1 MAVRAKEVEM
11 PFKTIVA
18 IIQSERDATRVLDVA
33 IPFADRHES
42 HLIGVHAEALAMP
55 YTTAVGFPDTE
66 FIQANSEMCKERAQ
80 KIQKAFL
87 ARIATAGV
95 SFEWRSF
102 ESFSGDSAISGV
114 ESARCA
120 DLVIVSQGAP
130 DAKEIAADI
139 DSLIYEAGR
148 PVLVVPHSAPL
159 ISTFRRTLVA
169 WNGSREAARAAFDAL
184 PFIVEADSTEIL
196 VVDPIDTIAESKD
209 AAGAEIAAAFAR
221 HGASVSVSVEES
233 HGRSVDA
240 VIHKKVVETGADLL
254 VMGAYSHSW
263 LREFLFGGVTRS
275 VLQAGDVAI
284 LLSR

>member
-1 MAVRAKEVEM
+1 M

-18 IIQSERDATRVLDVA
+18 IIQSERDVVRVLDVA
-33 IPFADRHES
+33 IPFAERHES

-66 FIQANSEMCKERAQ
+66 FIQANSDLCKERAE

-87 ARIATAGV
+87 NRIETSGV

-102 ESFSGDSAISGV
+102 ESFSGDSALSGV
-114 ESARCA
+114 DSARCA
-120 DLVIVSQGAP
+120 DLVIVSQAAP
-130 DAKEIAADI
+130 DAKDSIAADI

-159 ISTFRRTLVA
+159 ISTFRRLLIA

-184 PFIVEADSTEIL
+184 PFIIEADQTEIL
-196 VVDPIDTIAESKD
+196 VVDPMDTPAQSSD
-209 AAGAEIAAAFAR
+209 AAGAEIASAFAR
-221 HGASVSVSVEES
+221 HGAKVTVSVQDSRG
-233 HGRSVDA
+233 HTVDA
-240 VIHKKVVETGADLL
+240 VIHQKVVETGADLL

>member
-1 MAVRAKEVEM
+1 M

-18 IIQSERDATRVLDVA
+18 IIQSERDVARVLDVA
-33 IPFADRHES
+33 IPFAERHES

-66 FIQANSEMCKERAQ
+66 FIQANSELCKERAE

-87 ARIATAGV
+87 NRIETSGV

-102 ESFSGDSAISGV
+102 ESFSGDSALSGV
-114 ESARCA
+114 DSARCA
-120 DLVIVSQGAP
+120 DLVIVSQAAP
-130 DAKEIAADI
+130 DAKDSLAADI

-159 ISTFRRTLVA
+159 ISTFRHILIA

-184 PFIVEADSTEIL
+184 PFIIEAEQTEIL
-196 VVDPIDTIAESKD
+196 VVDPVETASQSSD

-221 HGASVSVSVEES
+221 HGAKVSVSVQDS
-233 HGRSVDA
+233 RGHTVDA
-240 VIHKKVVETGADLL
+240 VIHQKIVETGADLL

>member
-1 MAVRAKEVEM
+1 M

-18 IIQSERDATRVLDVA
+18 IIQSERDVARVLDVA
-33 IPFADRHES
+33 IPFAERHQS

-66 FIQANSEMCKERAQ
+66 FIQANSELCKERAE

-87 ARIATAGV
+87 NRIETSGV

-102 ESFSGDSAISGV
+102 ESFSGDSALSGV
-114 ESARCA
+114 DSARCA
-120 DLVIVSQGAP
+120 DLVIVSQAAP
-130 DAKEIAADI
+130 DAKDSLAADI

-159 ISTFRRTLVA
+159 ISTFRHILIA

-184 PFIVEADSTEIL
+184 PFIIEAEQTEIL
-196 VVDPIDTIAESKD
+196 VVDPVETASQSSD

-221 HGASVSVSVEES
+221 HGAKVSVSVQDS
-233 HGRSVDA
+233 RGHTVDA
-240 VIHKKVVETGADLL
+240 VIHQKIVETGADLL

>member
-1 MAVRAKEVEM
+1 M

-18 IIQSERDATRVLDVA
+18 IIQSERDVVRVLDVA
-33 IPFADRHES
+33 IPFAERHES

-66 FIQANSEMCKERAQ
+66 FIQANSDLCKERAE

-87 ARIATAGV
+87 NRIETSGV

-102 ESFSGDSAISGV
+102 ESFSGDSALSGV
-114 ESARCA
+114 DSARCA
-120 DLVIVSQGAP
+120 DLVIVSQAAP
-130 DAKEIAADI
+130 DAKDSIAADI

-159 ISTFRRTLVA
+159 ISTFRRILIA

-184 PFIVEADSTEIL
+184 PFIIEADQTEIL
-196 VVDPIDTIAESKD
+196 VVDPMDTPAQSSD
-209 AAGAEIAAAFAR
+209 AAGAEIASAFAR
-221 HGASVSVSVEES
+221 HGAKVTVSVQDSRG
-233 HGRSVDA
+233 HTVDA
-240 VIHKKVVETGADLL
+240 VIHQKVVETGADLL

>member
-1 MAVRAKEVEM
+1 M

-18 IIQSERDATRVLDVA
+18 IIQSERDAARVLDVA
-33 IPFADRHES
+33 IPFADRHKS

-66 FIQANSEMCKERAQ
+66 FIQANADLCKERAE
-80 KIQKAFL
+80 KVQKAFL
-87 ARIATAGV
+87 ARIETAGI

-102 ESFSGDSAISGV
+102 ESFSGDSALSGV

-120 DLVIVSQGAP
+120 DIVIVAQAAP
-130 DAKEIAADI
+130 DARDSIAADI

-159 ISTFRRTLVA
+159 ISTFRRILVA

-184 PFIVEADSTEIL
+184 PFILEADATEIL
-196 VVDPIDTIAESKD
+196 VIDPIETAAQSAD
-209 AAGAEIAAAFAR
+209 AAGAEIASAFAR
-221 HGASVSVSVEES
+221 HGAKVSVSVEAS
-233 HGRSVDA
+233 RGHTVDA
-240 VIHKKVVETGADLL
+240 VIHNKMVETGADLL

-263 LREFLFGGVTRS
+263 IREFLFGGVTRN
-275 VLQAGDVAI
+275 VLQAGDTAI

>member
-1 MAVRAKEVEM
+1 M

-18 IIQSERDATRVLDVA
+18 IIQSERDAARVLDVA

-66 FIQANSEMCKERAQ
+66 FIQANSDLCKERAE
-80 KIQKAFL
+80 KVQKAFL
-87 ARIATAGV
+87 GRIETAGV

-102 ESFSGDSAISGV
+102 ESFSGDSALSGV

-120 DLVIVSQGAP
+120 DLVIVAQSTP
-130 DAKEIAADI
+130 EAKDSVAADI

-159 ISTFRRTLVA
+159 ISTFRRVLVA

-184 PFIVEADSTEIL
+184 PFILEADQTEIL
-196 VVDPIDTIAESKD
+196 VVDPIETAAQSID
-209 AAGAEIAAAFAR
+209 AAGAEIASAFAR
-221 HGASVSVSVEES
+221 HGAKVSVSIEAS
-233 HGRSVDA
+233 RGHTIDA
-240 VIHKKVVETGADLL
+240 VIHNKVVQTGADLL

-275 VLQAGDVAI
+275 VLQSGDTAI

>member
-1 MAVRAKEVEM
+1 M

-18 IIQSERDATRVLDVA
+18 IIQSERDVARVLDVA
-33 IPFADRHES
+33 IPFAERHES

-66 FIQANSEMCKERAQ
+66 FIQANSELCNERAE

-87 ARIATAGV
+87 NRIETSGV

-102 ESFSGDSAISGV
+102 ESFSGDSALSGV
-114 ESARCA
+114 DSARCA
-120 DLVIVSQGAP
+120 DLVIVSQAAP
-130 DAKEIAADI
+130 DAKDSLAADI

-159 ISTFRRTLVA
+159 ISTFRHILIA

-184 PFIVEADSTEIL
+184 PFIIEAEQTEIL
-196 VVDPIDTIAESKD
+196 VVDPVETASQSSD

-221 HGASVSVSVEES
+221 HGAKVSVSVQDS
-233 HGRSVDA
+233 RGHTVDA
-240 VIHKKVVETGADLL
+240 VIHQKIVETGADLL

>member
-1 MAVRAKEVEM
+1 M

-18 IIQSERDATRVLDVA
+18 IIQSELDVSRVLDVA
-33 IPFADRHES
+33 IPFAERHES

-66 FIQANSEMCKERAQ
+66 FIQSNAEICRERAAR
-80 KIQKAFL
+80 IEKAFR
-87 ARIATAGV
+87 ARIRMSAI

-102 ESFSGDSAISGV
+102 ESFSGDSALSGV
-114 ESARCA
+114 ESARSA
-120 DLVIVSQGAP
+120 DLVIVSQAAP
-130 DAKEIAADI
+130 DRKGSTAADI
-139 DSLIYEAGR
+139 DTLIYEAGR

-159 ISTFRRTLVA
+159 ISTFRSLLIA

-184 PFIVEADSTEIL
+184 PFVAEADTTEIL
-196 VVDPIDTIAESKD
+196 VVDPVETSARSPD
-209 AAGAEIAAAFAR
+209 ASGSDIAAAFER
-221 HGASVSVSVEES
+221 HGAKVTVSLEES
-233 HGRSVDA
+233 HGRSVDT
-240 VIHKKVVETGADLL
+240 VIHRKVLDTGADLL

>member
-1 MAVRAKEVEM
+1 M
-11 PFKTIVA
+11 PVKTIVA
-18 IIQSERDATRVLDVA
+18 IIQSESDVVRVLDVA

-66 FIQANSEMCKERAQ
+66 FIQANSEFCKERAER
-80 KIQKAFL
+80 IQKAFI
-87 ARIATAGV
+87 ARIENAGV

-102 ESFSGDSAISGV
+102 ESFSGDSALSGV
-114 ESARCA
+114 DSARCA
-120 DLVIVSQGAP
+120 DLVIVGQGGS
-130 DAKEIAADI
+130 DAKDSVPADI

-159 ISTFRRTLVA
+159 ISTFRRVLVA
-169 WNGSREAARAAFDAL
+169 WNGSREATRAAFDAL
-184 PFIVEADSTEIL
+184 PFIIEAEQTEIL
-196 VVDPIDTIAESKD
+196 VVDPLDTAAQSPNT
-209 AAGAEIAAAFAR
+209 AGAEIAAAFAR
-221 HGASVSVSVEES
+221 HGAKVSVSVQDS
-233 HGRSVDA
+233 RGSSVDA
-240 VIHKKVVETGADLL
+240 VIHRKIVETGADLL

-284 LLSR
+284 VLSR

>member
-1 MAVRAKEVEM
+1 M

-18 IIQSERDATRVLDVA
+18 IIQSERDVSRVLDVA
-33 IPFADRHES
+33 IPFAERHES

-66 FIQANSEMCKERAQ
+66 FIQANSELCKERAE

-87 ARIATAGV
+87 NRIETSGA

-102 ESFSGDSAISGV
+102 ESFSGDSALSGV
-114 ESARCA
+114 DSARCA
-120 DLVIVSQGAP
+120 DLVIVSQAAP
-130 DAKEIAADI
+130 DTKDSLAADI

-159 ISTFRRTLVA
+159 ISTFRHILIA

-184 PFIVEADSTEIL
+184 PFIIEAEQTEIL
-196 VVDPIDTIAESKD
+196 VVDPVETASQSSD

-221 HGASVSVSVEES
+221 HGAKVSVSVQDS
-233 HGRSVDA
+233 RGHTVDA
-240 VIHKKVVETGADLL
+240 VIHQKIVETGADLL

>member
-1 MAVRAKEVEM
+1 M

-18 IIQSERDATRVLDVA
+18 IIQSERDVARVLDVA
-33 IPFADRHES
+33 IPFAERHES

-66 FIQANSEMCKERAQ
+66 FIQANSELCKERAE

-87 ARIATAGV
+87 NRIETSGV

-102 ESFSGDSAISGV
+102 ESFSGDSALSGV
-114 ESARCA
+114 DSARCA
-120 DLVIVSQGAP
+120 DLVIVSQAAP
-130 DAKEIAADI
+130 DAKDSLAADI

-159 ISTFRRTLVA
+159 ISTFRHILIA

-184 PFIVEADSTEIL
+184 PFIIEAEQTEIL
-196 VVDPIDTIAESKD
+196 VVDPVETASQSSD

-221 HGASVSVSVEES
+221 HGARVSVSVQDS
-233 HGRSVDA
+233 RGHTVDA
-240 VIHKKVVETGADLL
+240 VIHQKIVETGADLL